1 VDHLTPLL
9 LGFLLDQLLGDPPGW
24 PHPVR
29 WLGDPAQLL
38 TLDSA

>member
-9 LGFLLDQLLGDPPGW
+9 LGFLLDQLLGDP
-24 PHPVR
+24 
-29 WLGDPAQLL
+29 AQLL